1 MTRRFIVYR
10 RHLLRINLSDQTAKV
25 EEINPQLIRNYMGG
39 RGLGARLLY
48 DEIPPS
54 TDPIGE
60 GNKLI
65 FTVGPL
71 QGTHAPGQ
79 SRYCVATKSPQ
90 TLIYLMGLS
99 ASAYGPAMAQSG
111 FQAMIIEGKAESPVY
126 LQIDNDR
133 VQFRDAKFLWGVYTH
148 DTHEI
153 LLDRIGHGYEIASV
167 GPAAEKGVLYS
178 GIFSNRRAVGRGGAG
193 AVMASKNLKAIAI
206 RGSGGPPIMKKAF
219 FYGAVREAF
228 KTIESSPSTSEML
241 RTYGSNHMSEWMQEI
256 GGWPTRNFQ
265 VGQFEGFSRIG
276 TRAYAE
282 NYVIGVRKICSPCTV
297 RCSKYTRASD
307 APYHGTVSDGP
318 EFEAVYAFGSCAGN
332 DNFSSIIAADKLC
345 DDLGLDCM
353 SAGNS
358 IAFAIE
364 CFEKGY
370 LTEANTD
377 GLSLRWGDHRTILEL
392 VRKIAYREGFGDFLA
407 QGTQRMAEKLGR
419 DATDFAMHVKGLELG
434 GYDPRSAKGMALTYA
449 CGNRGGCHHAGG
461 HTIFPEVYS
470 GQFDRLADENKGAMV
485 KQAREKRTIADSSII
500 CTFNM
505 IGLNLDILAKLLNG
519 ATGYDFEA
527 SDMEAIGDRVN
538 TVERAFNVR
547 EGIRRKH
554 DTLPRRLTHEPM
566 PEGPSKG
573 SVVNLDVLLD
583 DFYEACGYD
592 LETGIPLETKM
603 RSLGID
609 EYIIRDMQRVEKD
622 PSGFWMEH
630 RRE

>member
-1 MTRRFIVYR
+1 MYKRN
-10 RHLLRINLSDQTAKV
+10 LLRINLSDQTARV
-25 EEINPQLIRNYMGG
+25 EEIDPELIRNYIGG

-48 DEIPPS
+48 DEIPAN
-54 TDPIGE
+54 TDPLGE

-65 FTVGPL
+65 FSIGPL
-71 QGTHAPGQ
+71 QGTNAPGQ
-79 SRYCVATKSPQ
+79 SRYCVVTKSPQ

-99 ASAYGPAMAQSG
+99 ASAYGPAIAQSS
-111 FQAMIIEGKAESPVY
+111 FQAIIIEGKAEKPIY
-126 LQIDNDR
+126 LQIDNDH
-133 VQFRDAKFLWGVYTH
+133 VQFKDAKFLWGSHTH

-153 LLDRIGHGYEIASV
+153 LLDRIGRGYEIACV
-167 GPAAEKGVLYS
+167 GPAAENSVLYS
-178 GIFSNRRAVGRGGAG
+178 GIFSDRRAVGRGGAG
-193 AVMASKNLKAIAI
+193 TVMASKNLKAIAI
-206 RGSGGPPIMKKAF
+206 RGSQKPPIMNKDSF
-219 FYGAVREAF
+219 DRAVKEALR
-228 KTIESSPSTSEML
+228 TIEDNPSTSEML

-256 GGWPTRNFQ
+256 GGWPTRNFK
-265 VGQFEGFSRIG
+265 VGQFEGFPEIG

-282 NYVIGVRKICSPCTV
+282 KYVIGVRKICSPCTV

-307 APYHGTVSDGP
+307 DPYQGIVSDGP

-332 DNFSSIIAADKLC
+332 ENFSSIIAADNLC

-353 SAGNS
+353 STGNS
-358 IAFAIE
+358 ISFAIE

-370 LTEANTD
+370 LTEADTD
-377 GLSLRWGDHRTILEL
+377 GMSLRWGDHKAILEL
-392 VRKIAYREGFGDFLA
+392 VRKIAYKEGFGAFLA
-407 QGTQRMAEKLGR
+407 QGTQRMAEKIGR

-434 GYDPRSAKGMALTYA
+434 GYDPRSAKGMGLTYA

-470 GQFDRLADENKGAMV
+470 GNFDRLADENKGGMV
-485 KQAREKRTIADSSII
+485 KEARERRTIADSSIV

-505 IGLNLDILAKLLNG
+505 IGLDTDILAKLLSSV
-519 ATGYDFEA
+519 TGYDFEGL
-527 SDMEAIGDRVN
+527 DMETIGDRIN
-538 TVERAFNVR
+538 TIERAFNVR

-592 LETGIPLETKM
+592 LDTGIPLEEKM
-603 RSLGID
+603 RSLGVD
-609 EYIIRDMQRVEKD
+609 EYIIQDMQNMERD
-622 PSGFWMEH
+622 SSGFWVEY
-630 RRE
+630 RE

>member
-1 MTRRFIVYR
+1 
-10 RHLLRINLSDQTAKV
+10 
-25 EEINPQLIRNYMGG
+25 
-39 RGLGARLLY
+39 
-48 DEIPPS
+48 
-54 TDPIGE
+54 
-60 GNKLI
+60 
-65 FTVGPL
+65 
-71 QGTHAPGQ
+71 
-79 SRYCVATKSPQ
+79 
-90 TLIYLMGLS
+90 MGLS

-153 LLDRIGHGYEIASV
+153 LLDRIGQGYEIACV
-167 GPAAEKGVLYS
+167 GPAAENGVLYS

-193 AVMASKNLKAIAI
+193 TVMASKNLKAIAF
-206 RGSGGPPIMKKAF
+206 RGGQRPPIVKKELF
-219 FYGAVREAF
+219 EEGVREAF
-228 KTIESSPSTSEML
+228 QTIESNPSTSEML
-241 RTYGSNHMSEWMQEI
+241 RIYGSNHMSEWMQEI

-265 VGQFEGFSRIG
+265 VGQFEGFSKIG

-282 NYVIGVRKICSPCTV
+282 NYVIGVRKICSPCSV

-307 APYHGTVSDGP
+307 DSYQGTVSDGP

-370 LTEANTD
+370 IAEADTD
-377 GLSLRWGDHRTILEL
+377 GISLRWGDHRTIVEL

-407 QGTQRMAEKLGR
+407 LGTQRMAEKLGR
-419 DATDFAMHVKGLELG
+419 DAMDFAMHVKGLELG

-519 ATGYDFEA
+519 VTGYDYKA
-527 SDMEAIGDRVN
+527 SDMETIGDRVN
-538 TVERAFNVR
+538 TIERAFNVR

-573 SVVNLDVLLD
+573 SIVNLDVLLD

-592 LETGIPLETKM
+592 LETGIPLEKKM

-609 EYIIRDMQRVEKD
+609 EYVIRDMQRVEKD

-630 RRE
+630 RGK